1 MKEMIRFFPD
11 VHVQTDPD
19 PLQFGSGDW
28 ITVITRTTGIFTG
41 EMRLPDGKVLAPT
54 GKAFDLNFATTA
66 KYDGEVMIEE
76 FIFWD
81 SALQAQQI
89 GLA

>member
-1 MKEMIRFFPD
+1 MATTT
-11 VHVQTDPD
+11 QST
-19 PLQFGSGDW
+19 S
-28 ITVITRTTGIFTG
+28 RTTH
-41 EMRLPDGKVLAPT
+41 LLALMKK
-54 GKAFDLNFATTA
+54 GDDAFDLNFATTA

-81 SALQAQQI
+81 SALQAEQV

>member
-1 MKEMIRFFPD
+1 
-11 VHVQTDPD
+11 
-19 PLQFGSGDW
+19 
-28 ITVITRTTGIFTG
+28 
-41 EMRLPDGKVLAPT
+41 MRLPDGKVIAPT

-66 KYDGEVMIEE
+66 KYEGEVMIEE
-76 FIFWD
+76 FVFWD